1 MLGVPC
7 FSIACTFLFCIYI
20 YSVTEVYVFPGHKLR
35 LSYSCRTEDV
45 KQNGILILSLKYPT
59 CVLIV
64 CRLFKI
70 ISSLQSTSYKNSA
83 GVFKVLITSQVLILV
98 EFINHLAELLIRLSL
113 FFWTQSSCN
122 IVTYHNRIWITVWIR
137 V

>member
-83 GVFKVLITSQVLILV
+83 GVFKVLITSAS
-98 EFINHLAELLIRLSL
+98 INFGRVHQSFGRTLNLSFT
-113 FFWTQSSCN
+113 FFLD
-122 IVTYHNRIWITVWIR
+122 TVFLQHSDISQ
-137 V
+137 